1 MEDRLDQL
9 FREKLSD
16 HKVAPTENA
25 WEQIHHQ
32 LAYKRRKK
40 WMKHLAIA
48 ASILLF
54 LSAGYIVFQYV
65 KQLDT
70 KPPVITQNENLLN
83 AEMPDKT
90 EIQEVNEEKTPAI
103 SELKLEIIT
112 SEGAGTVEKN
122 KTLDGLE
129 AHLSPQVNNSE
140 LPAKNE
146 FAKKPIKK
154 TDDVAKAG
162 SNLPEPQMAELPEPQ
177 IETHMALNNENDKI
191 ETELPSLT
199 EIDNRNDHSPVIAED
214 YPKITVIYKANHN
227 SELVASR
234 ETGVL
239 NKGIKKIT
247 KFSDEH
253 IVTDEVKTKL
263 RNTREDLLALN
274 FGKII
279 NRSNKDLEN

>member
-1 MEDRLDQL
+1 
-9 FREKLSD
+9 
-16 HKVAPTENA
+16 
-25 WEQIHHQ
+25 
-32 LAYKRRKK
+32 
-40 WMKHLAIA
+40 
-48 ASILLF
+48 
-54 LSAGYIVFQYV
+54 
-65 KQLDT
+65 
-70 KPPVITQNENLLN
+70 
-83 AEMPDKT
+83 
-90 EIQEVNEEKTPAI
+90 
-103 SELKLEIIT
+103 
-112 SEGAGTVEKN
+112 
-122 KTLDGLE
+122 
-129 AHLSPQVNNSE
+129 
-140 LPAKNE
+140 
-146 FAKKPIKK
+146 
-154 TDDVAKAG
+154 
-162 SNLPEPQMAELPEPQ
+162 
-177 IETHMALNNENDKI
+177 
-191 ETELPSLT
+191 LPSLT